1 MINLCYRN
9 LEIQYKLHTFAVS
22 KRKSKTKK
30 GNRYEK
36 VDDFINDV
44 SRCSERFSS

>member
-1 MINLCYRN
+1 M
-9 LEIQYKLHTFAVS
+9 HTFAVS

-36 VDDFINDV
+36 VDDLINDA
-44 SRCSERFSS
+44 SRSSECFSS

>member
-1 MINLCYRN
+1 M
-9 LEIQYKLHTFAVS
+9 HTFAVS
-22 KRKSKTKK
+22 KIKSKTKK

-44 SRCSERFSS
+44 SRSSECFSS